1 MLLGLAKIEII
12 TQLSKY
18 IALFL
23 SFYCFIPTAG
33 TSHSHRGNNPFPS
46 REHFVNYRLPVSQ
59 NVGKERKKSFGEDLT
74 CFFKKVP
81 VQRGFRRFRSLQH
94 LP

>member
-33 TSHSHRGNNPFPS
+33 TSHSHRGNNPFPC
-46 REHFVNYRLPVSQ
+46 REHFVNYRLAVSQ
-59 NVGKERKKSFGEDLT
+59 NVGKERKKKFWRRPNM
-74 CFFKKVP
+74 FFQESPCTK
-81 VQRGFRRFRSLQH
+81 GF
-94 LP
+94 